1 MGNGKHVRFWTDR
14 WTLSMEPFY
23 DIVSTELS
31 PFEMDIK
38 VCDYVLNGNWDFRIF
53 QGIILE
59 DIIICIRVAKTPLA
73 SYGTILFCG
82 RILKQV
88 FLC

>member
-1 MGNGKHVRFWTDR
+1 
-14 WTLSMEPFY
+14 MEPFY

-59 DIIICIRVAKTPLA
+59 DIMICIRAAKPPLA
-73 SYGTILFCG
+73 SYGDDTLSWEDIEVGFSLLSQ
-82 RILKQV
+82 RTR
-88 FLC
+88 